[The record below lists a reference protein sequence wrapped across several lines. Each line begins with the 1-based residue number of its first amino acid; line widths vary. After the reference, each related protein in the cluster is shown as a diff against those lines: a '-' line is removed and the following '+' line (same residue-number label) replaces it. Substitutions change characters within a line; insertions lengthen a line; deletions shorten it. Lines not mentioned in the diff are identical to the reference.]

1 MWLGWRTFI
10 TTCLGALWKVFLC
23 FCFLF
28 TNQWS
33 LLLNIQ
39 RLLIISCLQSFIRLK
54 TRLTPHPS
62 PFIGPDSTPSA
73 SIKFFLDSSFS
84 VFLNA
89 DPNHTF
95 FLKMIPLKTPPTQL
109 LCLFRCFLL
118 VLLTTIWQSLLSR
131 AVHRHEASRQ
141 PRVNFFPICSS
152 VGFVVF
158 LFSRWITQSVFV
170 NTKWLTGWNT
180 VKYKCDFQKIQIE
193 TITDMEL
200 KWLTLFD
207 KKNDQT

>member
-1 MWLGWRTFI
+1 MSWSPVKGFSL
-10 TTCLGALWKVFLC
+10 
-23 FCFLF
+23 FLF
-28 TNQWS
+28 LVQKSVIPAPKHTTTSHHSW
-33 LLLNIQ
+33 
-39 RLLIISCLQSFIRLK
+39 LQSYILLK
-54 TRLTPHPS
+54 TTLTPHPS
-62 PFIGPDSTPSA
+62 PFIGPESTPSA

-89 DPNHTF
+89 DPNHTI

-118 VLLTTIWQSLLSR
+118 VLLTTTWQSLLSR

-158 LFSRWITQSVFV
+158 LFSRWITQSVFLIPSDWQGG
-170 NTKWLTGWNT
+170 TMWNIN
-180 VKYKCDFQKIQIE
+180 VMNFSKDPDRKR
-193 TITDMEL
+193 
-200 KWLTLFD
+200 
-207 KKNDQT
+207 